1 MILKEVLIH
10 NYRKFIETPFNLDDD
25 ITLLAG
31 PNNSGKTSVIDLL
44 CIILGNN
51 RALYSVSDIP
61 VTLAKEWCDQV
72 YPIFS
77 ECFRAG
83 FEKEKT
89 ISEIVKK
96 IFSAEQGEAP
106 VPEILIPPT
115 SVKFRIDY
123 SEDEDI
129 RCFADYIMD
138 FDPEKRS
145 FYFIYTF
152 KPTAVTFG
160 QALEKDYDKLKSRYI
175 KIVNPQTEADK
186 VELLKEKILC
196 TFAASLEENCQFTDS
211 FFGNGQNIEP
221 SDFRKLFN
229 FKNIYAGRPLDDQN
243 TGRTK
248 NLSKN
253 MIDLAC
259 HDEDWKSMIGE
270 LPDKILQPIEDL
282 EIKKV
287 VRKASVDGLSEA
299 IEEVSKAN
307 GGNSG
312 DMILDMDISE
322 DAIGTLINQIT
333 NAKYQL
339 EGYVLGEASQ
349 GLGYSNMIYILLQLE
364 NYKRNINPF
373 LVNIFI
379 IEEPEA
385 HMHPQM
391 QNVFAKYLR
400 KYYQQK
406 KIQGIITTHSSEIVR
421 ATDMKN
427 LRVARPNGLFDS
439 KIYNF
444 STFRE
449 SISTD
454 SVLNNFYDWFYEIG
468 FSDIVFADRVILYEG
483 DTERLLIRKLAT
495 FKDYQT
501 LNQLYI
507 AFIQV
512 GGAYAH
518 KYRNLIEF
526 LGMKTLILTDLDYD
540 KAAVDETS
548 IKSSKTTNATL
559 NSFYSITHPGANP
572 TINDFYKWDEAK
584 ENILFNACAYVAFQ
598 SKDDSFARTLEEA
611 MLAKKYGV
619 KAYDKKTKKAWTKL
633 RTADNLEYTIPR
645 DFAEC
650 SIREIVAH
658 TSNGKTDFMYSVILQ
673 NLVEAMLPN
682 YIKEG
687 LAWLM
692 K

>member
-1 MILKEVLIH
+1 MRLKEVLIH
-10 NYRKFIETPFNLDDD
+10 NYRKFIETPFNLDND

-44 CIILGNN
+44 CSIIGSN
-51 RALYSVSDIP
+51 RANYSAADIP

-72 YPIFS
+72 YPIFL
-77 ECFRAG
+77 ECFRSG

-96 IFSAEQGEAP
+96 IFPTEQEPP
-106 VPEILIPPT
+106 VTGILIPPT
-115 SVKFRIDY
+115 TVKFQIDY

-129 RCFADYIMD
+129 RNFADYIMD
-138 FDPEKRS
+138 FDADKRS
-145 FYFIYTF
+145 LYFIYTF
-152 KPTAVTFG
+152 QPTAVTFG
-160 QALEKDYDKLKSRYI
+160 QALERDYDKLKSRCI
-175 KIVNPQTEADK
+175 KIADPEAETNK

-196 TFAASLEENCQFTDS
+196 TYAASIGENCKFTDS
-211 FFGNGQNIEP
+211 SFVNGQNIEP

-229 FKNIYAGRPLDDQN
+229 FKNIYAGRLLDDQN
-243 TGRTK
+243 TGRTR

-259 HDEDWKSMIGE
+259 HDEDWKSMIGK

-287 VRKASVDGLSEA
+287 VRKASIDGLSEA

-322 DAIGTLINQIT
+322 EAIGTLINQIT

-339 EGYVLGEASQ
+339 KGYVLGEASQ
-349 GLGYSNMIYILLQLE
+349 GLGYSNMIYILLQME

-373 LVNIFI
+373 LINIFI
-379 IEEPEA
+379 IEEPES

-400 KYYQQK
+400 RYYQQK

-427 LRVARPNGLFDS
+427 LRVARPSSLFDS

-444 STFRE
+444 STFKE

-454 SVLNNFYDWFYEIG
+454 PVLNNFYDWFYEIG
-468 FSDIVFADRVILYEG
+468 FSDIVFADRAILYEG
-483 DTERLLIRKLAT
+483 DTERLLIKKLAT
-495 FKDYQT
+495 FRDYQA
-501 LNQLYI
+501 LNQIYI

-518 KYRNLIEF
+518 NYRTLIEF
-526 LGMKTLILTDLDYD
+526 LEMKTLILTDLDYD
-540 KAAVDETS
+540 KAAVEETS
-548 IKSSKTTNATL
+548 IKLSKTTNATL
-559 NSFYSITHPGANP
+559 NSFYSITHPGATP
-572 TINDFYKWDEAK
+572 TVNDFYKWDEAK
-584 ENILFNACAYVAFQ
+584 GNILFNDCAYVAYQ
-598 SKDDSFARTLEEA
+598 GKDDNFARTLEEA
-611 MLAKKYGV
+611 MLANKYGV
-619 KAYDKKTKKAWTKL
+619 KAYDKKTKKAWTDL
-633 RTADNLEYTIPR
+633 RTADNLKYTIPR
-645 DFAEC
+645 DLAEC

-658 TSNGKTDFMYSVILQ
+658 TSNGKTDFMYSVILH
-673 NLVEAMLPN
+673 NLVEAMLPK

>member
-1 MILKEVLIH
+1 MILKEVMIH
-10 NYRKFIETPFNLDDD
+10 NYRKFIETSFSLDDD

-31 PNNSGKTSVIDLL
+31 PNNSGKTSLIDLL
-44 CIILGNN
+44 YGILGNN
-51 RALYSVSDIP
+51 RVPYSVSDIP
-61 VTLAKEWCDQV
+61 VTLAKTWCDQV

-77 ECFRAG
+77 ECFSEG

-96 IFSAEQGEAP
+96 IFPTEQEPP
-106 VPEILIPPT
+106 VPGILIPPT

-123 SEDEDI
+123 SEGEDI

-138 FDPEKRS
+138 FDSEKRS

-152 KPTAVTFG
+152 QPIAVTFG

-175 KIVNPQTEADK
+175 KIANPETEMNK

-196 TFAASLEENCQFTDS
+196 TYAASIEEGCQFTDS
-211 FFGNGQNIEP
+211 SFENGQNIELF
-221 SDFRKLFN
+221 DFRKLFN

-243 TGRTK
+243 TGRTRS
-248 NLSKN
+248 LSKN

-259 HDEDWKSMIGE
+259 HDDDWKSMIGE

-282 EIKKV
+282 EITKV

-322 DAIGTLINQIT
+322 EDISTLISQIT

-339 EGYVLGEASQ
+339 EGYTLGEASQ

-379 IEEPEA
+379 IEEPES

-391 QNVFAKYLR
+391 QNVFVKYLQ

-406 KIQGIITTHSSEIVR
+406 KIQGIITTHSSEMVR
-421 ATDMKN
+421 ATDMKK

-444 STFRE
+444 STFKE

-454 SVLNNFYDWFYEIG
+454 PVLNNFYDWFYEIG
-468 FSDIVFADRVILYEG
+468 FSDIVFADRAILYEG
-483 DTERLLIRKLAT
+483 DTERMLIRKLAT
-495 FKDYQT
+495 LNDYQE

-518 KYRNLIEF
+518 NYRKLIEF
-526 LGMKTLILTDLDYD
+526 LKVKTLILTDLDYD

-559 NSFYSITHPGANP
+559 NSFYSITHPDATP
-572 TINDFYKWDEAK
+572 TVNDFYRWDEVR
-584 ENILFNACAYVAFQ
+584 ENILFDACAYIAFQ
-598 SKDDSFARTLEEA
+598 GKHDNFARTLEEA

-619 KAYDKKTKKAWTKL
+619 KAYDKKTKEAWTEL
-633 RTADNLEYTIPR
+633 RRADNLKYTIPR
-645 DFAEC
+645 DLAQC
-650 SIREIVAH
+650 CIREIVAH

-673 NLVEAMLPN
+673 NLVEAMIPE

-687 LAWLM
+687 LTWLM
-692 K
+692 R